1 MEFSDR
7 WSGTQSGVSTVS
19 AERRTVNQKKK
30 KKGQFRSSLNT
41 LSKIKKCIVCVSSS
55 AIHSKNLVSI
65 VYLLLA
71 LAMYYAAPIRLP
83 EHVSVQ
89 VIVVKV

>member
-1 MEFSDR
+1 MS
-7 WSGTQSGVSTVS
+7 
-19 AERRTVNQKKK
+19 
-30 KKGQFRSSLNT
+30 
-41 LSKIKKCIVCVSSS
+41 VCSS
-55 AIHSKNLVSI
+55 AIHSKSLVSI

-89 VIVVKV
+89 VIVVKVRRFY

>member
-1 MEFSDR
+1 MLKDA
-7 WSGTQSGVSTVS
+7 QLI
-19 AERRTVNQKKK
+19 KKN
-30 KKGQFRSSLNT
+30 GQFRSSLNT
-41 LSKIKKCIVCVSSS
+41 LTKIKKGIVDYVCVSSS